1 MADTII
7 VGYDG
12 SDHAAKALDV
22 AVEFARMM
30 PDSEIIITCAQN
42 RPAPAVGFRGAEFGV
57 EEMWDKLTKKIEEEL
72 DLAAARV
79 RAAGV
84 KVATAC
90 TPDRPDLT
98 IVNIARETNARL
110 IVMGTKGAGALQ
122 GEKSRLGSTTNRV
135 LHEAG
140 GIPVLVV

>member
-72 DLAAARV
+72 DLAASRV

-90 TPDRPDLT
+90 TPDRPDVT

>member
-72 DLAAARV
+72 ELAAARV

-90 TPDRPDLT
+90 TPDRPDVT

>member
-90 TPDRPDLT
+90 TPDRPDVT

>member
-12 SDHAAKALDV
+12 SDNAAKALDV

-90 TPDRPDLT
+90 SPDRPDVT